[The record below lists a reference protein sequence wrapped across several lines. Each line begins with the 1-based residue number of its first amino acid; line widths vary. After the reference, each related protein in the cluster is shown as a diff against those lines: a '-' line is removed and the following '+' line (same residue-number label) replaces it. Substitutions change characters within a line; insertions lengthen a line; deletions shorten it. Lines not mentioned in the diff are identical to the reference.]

1 MLVSKLLSIHEAN
14 KQNAAAKISS
24 NLGRTI
30 RASKENSPCNYSFS
44 YKFFGRV
51 KGYVS

>member
-14 KQNAAAKISS
+14 KQNAAAISS
-24 NLGRTI
+24 NLGRTV

-44 YKFFGRV
+44 YYFFGRV

>member
-14 KQNAAAKISS
+14 KQNAAAISS

-30 RASKENSPCNYSFS
+30 RASKENSPCNYSCCN
-44 YKFFGRV
+44 KFIGRV